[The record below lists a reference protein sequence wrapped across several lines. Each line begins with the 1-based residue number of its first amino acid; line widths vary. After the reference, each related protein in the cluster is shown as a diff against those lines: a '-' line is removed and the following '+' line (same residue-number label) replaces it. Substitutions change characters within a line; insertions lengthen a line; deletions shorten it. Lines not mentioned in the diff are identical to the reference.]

1 MNLPSTGPR
10 RDFVMTFDPASH
22 GTPPAQGAA
31 AAADAAT
38 APQELLTV
46 TSFADDA
53 NLSRYA
59 GFPSGRRVLVPLRH
73 APRPDSLKKLPAK
86 PSTLS
91 FKLPGTLKSA
101 ASMRGLAQL
110 ETGGGAA
117 PSAGADQPVTSAPP
131 QPTHSESDLV
141 AVAVARASAQPP
153 KSPPSSGVRYGHQ
166 DSSPESVS
174 SWHEDD
180 HLNTAAAPT
189 PHAGS
194 DQAVTEHREDAGGDA
209 PAMATGTS
217 SSAGAAGLVRRG
229 SSLQRLVQRLP
240 MARPSADRRY
250 AQQLVDSDTEE

>member
-1 MNLPSTGPR
+1 MLGHSR
-10 RDFVMTFDPASH
+10 AC
-22 GTPPAQGAA
+22 
-31 AAADAAT
+31 
-38 APQELLTV
+38 
-46 TSFADDA
+46 TS
-53 NLSRYA
+53 
-59 GFPSGRRVLVPLRH
+59 LRLC
-73 APRPDSLKKLPAK
+73 RLKKLPAK

-117 PSAGADQPVTSAPP
+117 PSAGADQPATSAPP

-194 DQAVTEHREDAGGDA
+194 DQAGACRCVYGCVAVAVAVPVAVAVAVWPWLYGCGCGCLWHTAVPSHVGCLAARAVTEHREDAGGDA